1 MRVVFLEDV
10 LGVAQGGDIKEVKNG
25 FARNYLI
32 PQNLAVPATHDS
44 LLRVERLKKQA
55 NIERDEMMADMGA
68 LAQELDGAQVNIEMR
83 AGTGERLYG
92 SVTNAMVAAELAK
105 IAGREID
112 RRTVEITEPI
122 RQLGTFDVNVRL
134 HPEVSAIVKVV
145 VYATGTE
152 PQMSVDTGT
161 DEADVGEIEVL
172 PIAEVE
178 STEAEVES
186 VEAEVESAEA
196 EVESV
201 EAEVE
206 TAEAE
211 VESAEVEDE
220 TKGTP

>member
-32 PQNLAVPATHDS
+32 PKNLAVPATHDS
-44 LLRVERLKKQA
+44 LLRVERLSKQA
-55 NIERDEMMADMGA
+55 DIERDEMMADMGA

-83 AGTGERLYG
+83 VGTGERLYG

-134 HPEVSAIVKVV
+134 HPEVSANVKVV

-152 PQMSVDTGT
+152 PQMLVDTST
-161 DEADVGEIEVL
+161 D
-172 PIAEVE
+172 
-178 STEAEVES
+178 EAEVETT
-186 VEAEVESAEA
+186 EA

-206 TAEAE
+206 TAEDEVETAEAE
-211 VESAEVEDE
+211 VETAEAEVEGE
-220 TKGTP
+220 TKETP

>member
-10 LGVAQGGDIKEVKNG
+10 LGVAQGGDIREVKNG

-32 PQNLAVPATHDS
+32 PKNLAVPATHDS
-44 LLRVERLKKQA
+44 LLRVERLRKQA
-55 NIERDEMMADMGA
+55 DIERDEMMADVGA

-92 SVTNAMVAAELAK
+92 SVTNTMVAAELAK

-112 RRTVEITEPI
+112 RRMVEITEPV

-134 HPEVSAIVKVV
+134 HPEVSATVKVV

-152 PQMSVDTGT
+152 PQMLVDTGT

-178 STEAEVES
+178 SA
-186 VEAEVESAEA
+186 
-196 EVESV
+196 

-211 VESAEVEDE
+211 VESAEAEVESIEAEVEGAEAEVEGE
-220 TKGTP
+220 TKETP